1 METETDTTTRT
12 LVSIV
17 VPTYNEE
24 RDIRRTLE
32 ALLALSYQ
40 PIEIVVV
47 DDSADHTP
55 DIVLEYEK
63 RGVRLIRPKIRN
75 GRCGARNVGI
85 LNARGEIVII
95 LNADVLLPRDFVE
108 RILLYY
114 EQGADY
120 VCVSQAVVNLD
131 TLYSRYIAAIDHK
144 FFRIL
149 QHRPIWTEGFSCRR
163 DAAIAVGM
171 FPDWTPI
178 PIVAGEDDYF
188 HNRLAGED
196 GYAGRRD
203 RTPYR
208 GVVDQSILV
217 HHIAPN
223 DLRGF
228 RYQRHGRG
236 NGTPQKHFFLGQRRL
251 SWVFAHTLA
260 KVGFLGGKVFLVVPV
275 LVAAARLTRF
285 SPRRCHDWLP
295 FWYARTIALLA
306 EAQGEWDGFVEIA
319 KAVVTGKI
327 ARNWL

>member
-1 METETDTTTRT
+1 M
-12 LVSIV
+12 
-17 VPTYNEE
+17 
-24 RDIRRTLE
+24 LE
-32 ALLALSYQ
+32 ALLALSYRS
-40 PIEIVVV
+40 IEIVVV
-47 DDSADHTP
+47 DDSTDRTP
-55 DIVLEYEK
+55 EIVREYEK

-108 RILLYY
+108 RILIHY
-114 EQGADY
+114 ERGADY

-131 TLYSRYIAAIDHK
+131 TLYSRYVAAIDHK

-163 DAAIAVGM
+163 AAAIAVGM

-188 HNRLAGED
+188 RNRLAGED
-196 GYAGRRD
+196 GYAGRREH
-203 RTPYR
+203 TPYR
-208 GVVDQSILV
+208 GVIDQSILV

-228 RYQRHGRG
+228 WYQRHGRG

-260 KVGFLGGKVFLVVPV
+260 KVGFLVGKVALVVPV
-275 LVAAARLTRF
+275 LVVAAGLTCF
-285 SPRRCHDWLP
+285 SPRRWHDWLP
-295 FWYARTIALLA
+295 FWYARSIASLA

-319 KAVVTGKI
+319 RGVLSGRI
-327 ARNWL
+327 ARSWL